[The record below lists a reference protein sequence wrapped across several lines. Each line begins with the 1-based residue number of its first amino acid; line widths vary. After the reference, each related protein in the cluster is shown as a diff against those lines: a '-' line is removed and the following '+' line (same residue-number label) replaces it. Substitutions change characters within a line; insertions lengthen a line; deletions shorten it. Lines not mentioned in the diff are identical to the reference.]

1 MKHKKRRPKGM
12 LAKKRRMY
20 QNGGGVG
27 DPPQGTI
34 TPQEALRRALQ
45 PENQFRLTGGDAP
58 FRTVREEKDRMTAET
73 VDDSMFEV
81 ARFVPGIDVLI
92 DSAELAK
99 VAATGEDFYGEE
111 RDPAMFA
118 GMTAA
123 GYLIPNILEKPLKS
137 AWRAVKKFPAKLPK
151 KEFRELPSE
160 QREAVLQNLTQAHN
174 EVYDMSPRLS
184 DLDRDVFDLSG
195 GSYNV
200 RQLPSLMSGSKLEN
214 AVGKDGLIQV
224 SQIENLIKSK
234 DLSAVEREA
243 LEEVM
248 QTEAFQS
255 LREMGGGSKVD
266 YNKFRN
272 LTSSQTSIHNNM
284 YVERS
289 EELADY
295 GIDNL
300 GLNQGKD
307 ADNLVRISPSP
318 DIARADDVGLARTNI
333 IRHNLTDLMSKEYG
347 HFGTDAI
354 GHYRTFERPDEKGV
368 LYISELQADP
378 LQARGYAGEKR
389 VALDIGE
396 GGPTTKQANLIKN
409 QDQFLISHILEN
421 EAKGADKL
429 RFPTGETTSKI
440 QGYGDIKRNVQRAQ
454 EDVDRRQEALNIMMV
469 DLDTAT
475 GKEVPSRI
483 ARHVD
488 AMGLSGVDPDKTIDF
503 LGRIRGLRNR
513 RNLAPDAGSVK
524 DFEALEKFD
533 NDALRLAYKEIKE
546 QFPSGPRFL
555 TLEEAAEDRAID
567 IKESVYAYGEQLEAI
582 KSSREHLSRVNASTQ
597 ATEGIMK
604 GYDRLPKALK
614 KHGLDAT
621 KVTDDVGNTWW
632 EVDIPARLG
641 EGVGEIRAYKKGGKF
656 RILKK

>member
-12 LAKKRRMY
+12 LPKKRRMY

-34 TPQEALRRALQ
+34 TPQEALMRALQ

-58 FRTVREEKDRMTAET
+58 FRPIKEQRDPVETLGRGIAEAVRMLPFAGEA
-73 VDDSMFEV
+73 
-81 ARFVPGIDVLI
+81 IDTY
-92 DSAELAK
+92 ELGK
-99 VAATGEDFYGEE
+99 VAATGEDVYGQEQ
-111 RDPAMFA
+111 DPAMFA

-151 KEFRELPSE
+151 KEFRELPTES
-160 QREAVLQNLTQAHN
+160 REAVLQNLTQAHR
-174 EVYDMSPRLS
+174 EVYESQLGMTKLTPEGEFYRIVVPR
-184 DLDRDVFDLSG
+184 
-195 GSYNV
+195 NI

-255 LREMGGGSKVD
+255 LREMGGGNKVD
-266 YNKFRN
+266 YNKFRD
-272 LTSSQTSIHNNM
+272 LTSGQISIHNNM

-289 EELADY
+289 KKYADY

-307 ADNLVRISPSP
+307 AENLVRISPSP
-318 DIARADDVGLARTNI
+318 DIARADDVGLARTNLI
-333 IRHNLTDLMSKEYG
+333 KHNLTDLMSDDYG
-347 HFGTDAI
+347 HFGQDVI
-354 GHYRTFERPDEKGV
+354 GHYRTFDRPDEKGV

-389 VALDIGE
+389 VGLDIGE

-429 RFPTGETTSKI
+429 RFPTGETTAKI
-440 QGYGDIKRNVQRAQ
+440 QGYGDIIRNVQRAERDLAAEQ
-454 EDVDRRQEALNIMMV
+454 GALDGLMV

-503 LGRIRGLRNR
+503 LAGIRALRNR

-533 NDALRLAYKEIKE
+533 NDALRQAYKEIKE
-546 QFPSGPRFL
+546 QFPSGPRFFK
-555 TLEEAAEDRAID
+555 LEEAAEDRAID
-567 IKESVYAYGEQLEAI
+567 IKESVYAYGEQLAAI
-582 KSSREHLSRVNASTQ
+582 MSSREHLSRVNASTQ
-597 ATEGIMK
+597 ATQGIMK

>member
-1 MKHKKRRPKGM
+1 MKQKKRRPKGM
-12 LAKKRRMY
+12 LPKKRRMY

-34 TPQEALRRALQ
+34 TPQDALMRAMQ
-45 PENQFRLTGGDAP
+45 PDNQFRLTGGDAP
-58 FRTVREEKDRMTAET
+58 FRTIKQEQDRMTAET
-73 VDDSMFEV
+73 VDDSMFEM
-81 ARFVPGIDVLI
+81 ARFLPVIGEGIDA
-92 DSAELAK
+92 AELAK

-111 RDPAMFA
+111 QDPAMFA

-151 KEFRELPSE
+151 KEFRELPTE
-160 QREAVLQNLTQAHN
+160 NREAVLQNLTQAHR
-174 EVYDMSPRLS
+174 EVYESQLGMTKVTPEGEFYRIVAPR
-184 DLDRDVFDLSG
+184 
-195 GSYNV
+195 NI

-224 SQIENLIKSK
+224 GQIENLINST
-234 DLSAVEREA
+234 DISAVEREA

-266 YNKFRN
+266 YNKFRD
-272 LTSSQTSIHNNM
+272 LTSGQTSIHNNM

-289 EELADY
+289 KEYADY

-307 ADNLVRISPSP
+307 VDNLVRISPSP

-333 IRHNLTDLMSKEYG
+333 IKHNMTDLMSKEYG
-347 HFGTDAI
+347 HFGRDVI

-378 LQARGYAGEKR
+378 LQARGSAGEKR
-389 VALDIGE
+389 LGLNIGE
-396 GGPTTKQANLIKN
+396 GGPTTKQAALIKN
-409 QDQFLISHILEN
+409 QDQFLISHILEQ

-440 QGYGDIKRNVQRAQ
+440 QGYGNQTRRISRAKS
-454 EDVDRRQEALNIMMV
+454 DVELYENISKEARANELVDKTFKEHPMFKGKSEGEIVYLMDAIVSSRRQGMSLSDSKIYSEYEQGFRALGGNENTTRKAIF
-469 DLDTAT
+469 DWYDAT
-475 GKEVPSRI
+475 K
-483 ARHVD
+483 
-488 AMGLSGVDPDKTIDF
+488 K
-503 LGRIRGLRNR
+503 LR
-513 RNLAPDAGSVK
+513 
-524 DFEALEKFD
+524 
-533 NDALRLAYKEIKE
+533 
-546 QFPSGPRFL
+546 
-555 TLEEAAEDRAID
+555 
-567 IKESVYAYGEQLEAI
+567 
-582 KSSREHLSRVNASTQ
+582 SSREHLSRINASEQ
-597 ATEGIMK
+597 ATQGIMK

>member
-1 MKHKKRRPKGM
+1 MKHKKRRAKGM
-12 LAKKRRMY
+12 LPKKRRMY

-34 TPQEALRRALQ
+34 TPQEALKRALQ

-58 FRTVREEKDRMTAET
+58 FRPIKEQRDPVETLGKGIAEVVRMLPFAG
-73 VDDSMFEV
+73 EV
-81 ARFVPGIDVLI
+81 IDTY
-92 DSAELAK
+92 ELGK
-99 VAATGEDFYGEE
+99 VAATGEDVYGEE
-111 RDPAMFA
+111 QDPGLFA

-137 AWRAVKKFPAKLPK
+137 AWRAVKKFPAKMPK
-151 KEFRELPSE
+151 REFRELPTE
-160 QREAVLQNLTQAHN
+160 NREAVLQNLTQAHEQVYGSQLGMTKLTPEGETYR
-174 EVYDMSPRLS
+174 EVIPR
-184 DLDRDVFDLSG
+184 
-195 GSYNV
+195 NI

-234 DLSAVEREA
+234 DISAVEREA

-272 LTSSQTSIHNNM
+272 LTSGQTSIHNNM

-289 EELADY
+289 KEYADY

-307 ADNLVRISPSP
+307 AENLVRISPSP
-318 DIARADDVGLARTNI
+318 DIALADDVGLARTNLI
-333 IRHNLTDLMSKEYG
+333 KHNMTDLMSKEYG
-347 HFGTDAI
+347 HFGNDVI
-354 GHYRTFERPDEKGV
+354 GHYRTFKRPDEEGV

-378 LQARGYAGEKR
+378 LQARGSAGQKR
-389 VALDIGE
+389 VGLNIGE
-396 GGPTTKQANLIKN
+396 GGPTAKQAALIKN

-429 RFPTGETTSKI
+429 RFPTGETTAKI
-440 QGYGDIKRNVQRAQ
+440 QSYGDQTRRISRAKS
-454 EDVDRRQEALNIMMV
+454 DVELYENISKEARANELV
-469 DLDTAT
+469 
-475 GKEVPSRI
+475 
-483 ARHVD
+483 
-488 AMGLSGVDPDKTIDF
+488 DKTFKEHPMFKGKSEDEIVYILDGVVSSRPQGMSVGDSKVYSEYEQGF
-503 LGRIRGLRNR
+503 RALGGNENTTRKAVFDWYDATKKLR
-513 RNLAPDAGSVK
+513 
-524 DFEALEKFD
+524 
-533 NDALRLAYKEIKE
+533 
-546 QFPSGPRFL
+546 
-555 TLEEAAEDRAID
+555 
-567 IKESVYAYGEQLEAI
+567 
-582 KSSREHLSRVNASTQ
+582 SSREHLSRINASEQ
-597 ATEGIMK
+597 ATLGIMK

-621 KVTDDVGNTWW
+621 KVSDDVGNTWW

-656 RILKK
+656 RILKN